1 MVERAVADLTT
12 RLGRAPTVRQIGR
25 ALGLPDEEVLDAM
38 EAGRANTA
46 ASLSAPRHADEDAGE
61 TLGSSIGVEEDG
73 FAIAEN
79 RATYQQLS
87 AALTDRERLII
98 ELRFGSDLAQAEIGR
113 RVGIS
118 QMQVS
123 RLLRQALA
131 RLADAAAS

>member
-1 MVERAVADLTT
+1 
-12 RLGRAPTVRQIGR
+12 
-25 ALGLPDEEVLDAM
+25 
-38 EAGRANTA
+38 
-46 ASLSAPRHADEDAGE
+46 
-61 TLGSSIGVEEDG
+61 
-73 FAIAEN
+73 
-79 RATYQQLS
+79 
-87 AALTDRERLII
+87 LTDRERLII